1 MKFGLISLIVLS
13 AKFVCAADSYL
24 EGVKRS
30 ELFEIT
36 DFKVPK
42 FSITIPEEQY
52 VALKQSVNKN
62 SNDNTAP
69 IDSDDPCAS
78 VKATRKL
85 VESLGVNIEQLAGG
99 GAAAGNDGA
108 AAAFMQNAGIDADTA
123 AAYMQQMQ
131 NGDIAS
137 DPEALMEQMKNAG
150 IDPET
155 AAAYLQQMQN
165 AKKEEKPKEYD
176 TKPPIYQFKD
186 AKLEFTLDDSHAKSF
201 DNVKFEISGSSSLFN
216 YKSSF
221 RIGIKESENLY
232 GVNDILLKS
241 DIVDG
246 SMLTT
251 KLVSDLRLKL
261 KIDAPQVNFAELYI
275 NDTFM
280 GLYVMTD
287 MFKKQWASEIYGVNE
302 VKNLYKCNE
311 NGALTYVDS
320 YNGCVNEDKSA
331 DKSEWEKLLKILDAA
346 TSEKDIENIIDVDSY
361 LLNAAIDYLNGSVDH
376 YTAGAFHNFYMFKP
390 SDNSKWKYIPYDF
403 DNDLYSY
410 SYDKERL
417 ICQTS
422 VDYNQFF
429 GNKAKL
435 NQLLIFSNMER
446 FEKIINE
453 LVETV
458 WNPLN
463 LYSRIDSLKTFIS
476 PYIKKDRTVGENG
489 HVPGYINGDAQYI
502 NHENTFEEWSNY
514 VEFASSTGFG
524 CGLKRWIVEK
534 YRYVCDKNIKCEVS
548 KEFVESI
555 KYDTTFLDQVSTENA
570 EEMHKEHIASGTG
583 DGNAG
588 IGDSQANLSM
598 EEQYNIFKVCDGVDL
613 FYVMANYYGWDTSK
627 MVIDP
632 ETGLAVLP
640 NSEASSEKEN
650 TENKASDKEEKE
662 NDAKHHE
669 YLI

>member
-251 KLVSDLRLKL
+251 KLVSDLRLKN
-261 KIDAPQVNFAELYI
+261 DMEVPQANYAELFI
-275 NDTFM
+275 NGQYM
-280 GLYVMTD
+280 GLYVMTES
-287 MFKKQWASEIYGVNE
+287 FKKHWAMNKYGLEEVN
-302 VKNLYKCNE
+302 NLYKCD
-311 NGALTYVDS
+311 NGKLTYVDG
-320 YNGCVNEDKSA
+320 YNGCTNENEKA
-331 DKSEWEKLLKILDAA
+331 DKLEWETFLKTLDAA
-346 TSEKDIENIIDVDSY
+346 KTEKDIETIFDIEGY
-361 LLNAAIDYLNGSVDH
+361 LKNAAFDYLNGSIDH
-376 YTAGAFHNFYMFKP
+376 YTAGAYHNFYMFKA
-390 SDNSKWKYIPYDF
+390 SETAKWQYIPYDF
-403 DNDLYSY
+403 DNDLYAFNYENNSLTCNTGIDY
-410 SYDKERL
+410 TKYFDK
-417 ICQTS
+417 
-422 VDYNQFF
+422 N
-429 GNKAKL
+429 AKL
-435 NQLLIFSNMER
+435 NQLLIFSNPQR
-446 FEKIINE
+446 FEKMVRE
-453 LVETV
+453 LTETL
-458 WNPLN
+458 WNPVD
-463 LYSRIDSLKTFIS
+463 LYQRIDQLKEFLT
-476 PYIKKDRTVGENG
+476 PYMKKDRAIGENG
-489 HVPGYINGDAQYI
+489 HVAGFINEQAQYI
-502 NHENTFEEWSNY
+502 NHENTFDEWSHY
-514 VEFASSTGFG
+514 VEYASSTTFG

-534 YRYVCDKNIKCEVS
+534 YRFVCDNHAQCDTEKVAFAKSVQYDSSFVDQVS
-548 KEFVESI
+548 KENEKI
-555 KYDTTFLDQVSTENA
+555 EA
-570 EEMHKEHIASGTG
+570 HHGAGTG
-583 DGNAG
+583 NGNAG
-588 IGDSQANLSM
+588 IGDSQAKLTM
-598 EEQYNIFKVCDGVDL
+598 EEQYNVFKVCDSVDI